1 MIREVILKS
10 RVPLALGFAFLL
22 VVMTQVV
29 ITRACTAPP
38 IDMRS
43 VVSVELV
50 CTPSNTP
57 MDLVSFYDRTSGLQL
72 LTLAL
77 LFVLTLA
84 AAALIVDRV
93 IHYSR
98 ASRQTRLFISLAN
111 DALFHDRAHD
121 VILLAARFRHS
132 PLACV
137 VNASLTPGAVGVQ
150 FSPFGRHSASTAEVA
165 RVVRGLASLGAIAM
179 TIPIV
184 ASILAVEG
192 LIRCLRVSSE
202 LQISPDVLQNWAAD
216 WLIALLA
223 EMVVALAATWAH
235 RLLSPTANRLL
246 LEMDRLSL
254 AFIARIASSSERL
267 RNEGRLLAP
276 VNSGTST
283 LGLSE
288 LICRST
294 SVIIP
299 PREIRLPIPS
309 QHPRALC

>member
-1 MIREVILKS
+1 
-10 RVPLALGFAFLL
+10 
-22 VVMTQVV
+22 
-29 ITRACTAPP
+29 
-38 IDMRS
+38 
-43 VVSVELV
+43 
-50 CTPSNTP
+50 

-165 RVVRGLASLGAIAM
+165 MVVRGLASLGAIAM

-216 WLIALLA
+216 WLIALLVG
-223 EMVVALAATWAH
+223 MVVALAATWAH
-235 RLLSPTANRLL
+235 RLLSATANRLL
-246 LEMDRLSL
+246 LGMDRLSL
-254 AFIARIASSSERL
+254 AFIARITSSSERL
-267 RNEGRLLAP
+267 RNEGRLIAP
-276 VNSGTST
+276 VTT
-283 LGLSE
+283 E
-288 LICRST
+288 LRNFDT
-294 SVIIP
+294 RP
-299 PREIRLPIPS
+299 L
-309 QHPRALC
+309 